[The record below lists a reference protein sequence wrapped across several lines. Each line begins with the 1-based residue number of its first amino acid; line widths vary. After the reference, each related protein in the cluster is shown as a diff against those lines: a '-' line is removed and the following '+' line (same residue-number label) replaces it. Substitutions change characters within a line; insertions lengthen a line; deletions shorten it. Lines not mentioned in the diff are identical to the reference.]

1 MFYNHKFFLSC
12 LMILCFSFLQGQKI
26 LFDSLKYKMPIKIAK
41 SYIKTNKKKYKNF
54 SLGKGTSY
62 SIRNNSL
69 VEKNEE
75 LVEVSFWS
83 KKNLNLK
90 QAEEYLT
97 STKSYLE
104 SIKFKVV
111 YSQENW
117 SKPLLIDKKK
127 PCIRFVDENKN
138 VVLAMEPRGQG
149 SVYNI
154 FLTYYNFD
162 WFINQVKGNN

>member
-1 MFYNHKFFLSC
+1 MFNNHKFFLPF
-12 LMILCFSFLQGQKI
+12 LMILSFSFLQGQKI
-26 LFDSLKYKMPIKIAK
+26 LFDSLKYKMPIKSAK
-41 SYIKTNKKKYKNF
+41 SFIKKNKKKYINF
-54 SLGKGTSY
+54 SLGEGTSY

-69 VEKNEE
+69 VEKNGK

-90 QAEEYLT
+90 QAEEYLI
-97 STKSYLE
+97 STKTHLE

-127 PCIRFVDENKN
+127 PCIRFVDKNKN
-138 VVLAMEPRGQG
+138 VVVSMEPRGHG
-149 SVYNI
+149 SVYNV

-162 WFINQVKGNN
+162 WFVNQIKENN